1 VAGGQAEVPALPPR
15 PAAELL
21 GNLRREVERS
31 LLRGRNGIR
40 LLTGGAAVQV
50 GQTPKE
56 TIWRRDKVEVWHYAN
71 PRITQELPLLLVMS
85 LVTRTYIFDLLPGD
99 SIVER
104 LLAAGFDVYLVD
116 WGIPEAAES
125 QNTLTTYVDGYLP
138 LCIAAACRESG
149 QPAVGVLGYCLGGDI
164 ALLSLAGNPDL
175 PVHCLALMATP
186 IDFGAMGLPVSLI
199 REGRIEPGS
208 LIDASGNVPPGVLL
222 NSFRLR
228 NPTGE
233 IVQYANLLDRLWSD
247 EFVRSY
253 QALNRWIHEHI
264 PFPGALAREMV
275 EICVRRNQLARGSVL
290 VGGRRIRLRSVT
302 CPVLN
307 IIAERD
313 DIVPVAAA
321 APLRKVIGSRDYE
334 EFRVDAGHVALV
346 TGRLGHTRTIPAIID
361 WFLRHPLQAAEAAG

>member
-1 VAGGQAEVPALPPR
+1 VPDLPPR
-15 PAAELL
+15 PAAQLL
-21 GNLRREVERS
+21 GDLRKEVERS
-31 LLRGRNGIR
+31 VLRGRNGIR
-40 LLTGGAAVQV
+40 LLTGAVPIQV

-56 TIWRRDKVEVWHYAN
+56 TVWRRDKVEVWRYLN
-71 PRITQELPLLLVMS
+71 PNVTQELPLLLVMS

-116 WGIPEAAES
+116 WGIPGAAES
-125 QNTLTTYVDGYLP
+125 QNTLATYVDGYLP
-138 LCIAAACRESG
+138 LCLEAVCRESRR
-149 QPAVGVLGYCLGGDI
+149 QAVGILGYCLGGDI
-164 ALLSLAGNPDL
+164 ALLGVAADPGL

-186 IDFGAMGLPVSLI
+186 IDFSAMGLPVSLI
-199 REGRIEPGS
+199 RTGRIEPEA
-208 LIDASGNVPPGVLL
+208 LIDSSGNVPPGVLL

-233 IVQYANLLDRLWSD
+233 VVQYANLLDRLWSD

-253 QALNRWIHEHI
+253 RALNRWIHEHI

-275 EICVRRNQLARGSVL
+275 DICVRRNQLLRGSVL
-290 VGGRRIRLRSVT
+290 IGGRRVRLRSVT

-307 IIAERD
+307 VIAVRD
-313 DIVPVAAA
+313 DVVPVAAA
-321 APLRKVIGSRDYE
+321 EPLRKVIGSLDYE
-334 EFRVDAGHVALV
+334 EFRIDAGHVALV

-361 WFLRHPLQAAEAAG
+361 WFLRHPLRAAEAAR